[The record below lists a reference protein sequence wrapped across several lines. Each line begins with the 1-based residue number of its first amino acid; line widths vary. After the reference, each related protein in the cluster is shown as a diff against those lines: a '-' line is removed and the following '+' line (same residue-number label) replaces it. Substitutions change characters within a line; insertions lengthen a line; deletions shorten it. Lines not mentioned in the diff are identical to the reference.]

1 MKCKKTVSICLALAV
16 CAGIAGCGAKETA
29 TQPDNRTPVEVTA
42 MTRQNMVEY
51 YTASGVA
58 APIQE
63 IDILPKTPSKIMNTY
78 AEVGDTVSA
87 GAVLCALDASD
98 ISSQLNQVDAQINQS
113 RAGVA
118 VSQVN
123 REKAGATGKEQAL
136 SQAQSAID
144 QAQSGV
150 DQAQTALNNASVSV
164 AQAKA
169 AVDNARQT
177 MESAGKDY
185 ENNKTLLE
193 AGVISQTVL
202 DGVKAKYDNAV
213 FAYDNAVRSRENAET
228 ALAAAQ
234 KTSANAKKSYDTAV
248 NNYRLT
254 EKAQQD
260 NLAAANAQYDQAV
273 AGVGALQAQR
283 DNLQSKLGEMQIT
296 SPIQGIIVNRNATA
310 GEFASQQ
317 APLYTV
323 VDLSKV
329 LINVTVGEQMIN
341 KLAPGQN
348 IKVQFRSLEGRQFEG
363 TVDTISYSINPQKAG
378 YSVNVLVDNPEHVI
392 KSGMFAEV
400 KIAVFEKPDVFA
412 LESKLLFNDNEK
424 YYVYTVNGE
433 NKAAKKE
440 VQIGI
445 KNDEFAEVLGGLEPS
460 DRIVSKGQ
468 ANLIPNM
475 DVKIVGGE
483 AAEAVPDSMP
493 VNGNGSPES
502 EEVSL

>member
-1 MKCKKTVSICLALAV
+1 MKSKKTVSICLALIV

-29 TQPDNRTPVEVTA
+29 TQPDNRTPVEVTS
-42 MTRQNMVEY
+42 MTKQNMVEY

-63 IDILPKTPSKIMNTY
+63 IDILPKTPSKILNTY
-78 AEVGDTVSA
+78 AEVGDTVNA

-113 RAGVA
+113 RAGVT

-123 REKAGATGKEQAL
+123 KEKAGATGKEQAL
-136 SQAQSAID
+136 SQAQSAVD
-144 QAQSGV
+144 QAQNGV
-150 DQAQTALNNASVSV
+150 DQAQTALKNAGTSV
-164 AQAKA
+164 AQAQA

-177 MESAGKDY
+177 MESAQKDY

-193 AGVISQTVL
+193 SGVISQSVL
-202 DGVKAKYDNAV
+202 DGVKSKYDSAV
-213 FAYDNAVRSRENAET
+213 FAYDNAVRSLGNAQT
-228 ALAAAQ
+228 ALEAAR
-234 KTSANAKKSYDTAV
+234 KTESNAKKSYDTAV
-248 NNYRLT
+248 NNYHLT

-260 NLAAANAQYDQAV
+260 NIAAANAQYDQAV

-283 DNLQSKLGEMQIT
+283 DNLQTKLGEMQIT
-296 SPIQGIIVNRNATA
+296 SPIQGIVVTRNAKT

-348 IKVQFRSLEGRQFEG
+348 IKVQFRSLEDRLFEG
-363 TVDTISYSINPQKAG
+363 TVDTISYQIDFKKAG
-378 YSVNVLVDNPEHVI
+378 YCVNVLVDNPENLI

-400 KIAVFEKPDVFA
+400 KIAVSEKPDVFA
-412 LESKLLFNDNEK
+412 IDSKLLFNDNEK
-424 YYVYTVNGE
+424 YYVYTVDTE
-433 NKAAKKE
+433 NKAVKKE

-445 KNDEFAEVLGGLEPS
+445 KNDEFAEVIGGLETS

-468 ANLIPNM
+468 ANLIPGM
-475 DVKIVGGE
+475 EVKIVGGE
-483 AAEAVPDSMP
+483 TPAPDSMP
-493 VNGNGSPES
+493 VNGDGTSES
-502 EEVSL
+502 EGVSL